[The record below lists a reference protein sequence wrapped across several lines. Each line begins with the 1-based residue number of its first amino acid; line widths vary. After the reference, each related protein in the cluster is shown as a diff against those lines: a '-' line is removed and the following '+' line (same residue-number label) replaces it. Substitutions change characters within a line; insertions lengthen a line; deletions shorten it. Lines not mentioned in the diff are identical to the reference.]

1 MEGTE
6 RNETGKFEVT
16 VLCTNQLNATI
27 PCNCT
32 EPPACA
38 NMTMNLTCPN
48 ITCAPC
54 PCETVAPTPS
64 PTVAVFSDD
73 CAYQHLTCL
82 DSITDTNQDAP
93 REIGDE
99 SGDMYYLLSA
109 FEPQNLT
116 VTVCARQDS
125 IKMRLALFEDYPTR
139 ANATAILTSGSHVA
153 QCAELELQIL
163 EIGAY
168 WLHVEGN
175 GTDEG
180 VFFLDIACEN
190 TPAPSP
196 SPTTDL
202 NPCTWD
208 YLTCSDVERSSNF
221 GLYDIAGDSSGDSI
235 YVLTSFVPKAVTL
248 TTCTSHTDFKTIIT
262 VWDGWPGD
270 EESRQ
275 IRYDSYRQTGACAMV
290 GFEVPAGSYW
300 VQIEGENG
308 EEGDFEL
315 LVLCDEHSALHPT
328 AVPTPVPP
336 VPTMEPTWD
345 CAGRVYT
352 DVTNSSSNVSCATY
366 VDKVLAS
373 NNTFDCRGMVTCD
386 CNNTVREAVIGGG
399 IHDYQGHAAPNIS
412 ASSYYDIPATHP
424 GPPRPP

>member
-1 MEGTE
+1 MARTRSNALRSILALAAVCVAAQCLLAPAFVQAPREQSVVPAALGGAATLLATHDEEHPCTKSGVASLFFTAEANTSYWLVVEGTE

-16 VLCTNQLNATI
+16 VLCTNQLNVTI

-54 PCETVAPTPS
+54 PCETVAPTPA

-139 ANATAILTSGSHVA
+139 TNATAILTSGSHVA

-180 VFFLDIACEN
+180 VFFLDIACAN
-190 TPAPSP
+190 TPVPSFAP
-196 SPTTDL
+196 TRDL
-202 NPCTWD
+202 TPCTWD
-208 YLTCSDVERSSNF
+208 YLTCYDMELGSNF
-221 GLYDIAGDSSGDSI
+221 GLSDVVGNPAGDSI
-235 YVLTSFVPKAVTL
+235 YVLTSWMPKKITM
-248 TTCTSHTDFKTIIT
+248 TTCTSYTNFKTVLT

-270 EESRQ
+270 E
-275 IRYDSYRQTGACAMV
+275 DSQQLHYEKYRQTDKCAEIV
-290 GFEVPAGSYW
+290 FEVLAGSYW
-300 VQIEGENG
+300 VVLEGAEI
-308 EEGDFEL
+308 
-315 LVLCDEHSALHPT
+315 
-328 AVPTPVPP
+328 
-336 VPTMEPTWD
+336 
-345 CAGRVYT
+345 GRAHV
-352 DVTNSSSNVSCATY
+352 
-366 VDKVLAS
+366 
-373 NNTFDCRGMVTCD
+373 
-386 CNNTVREAVIGGG
+386 
-399 IHDYQGHAAPNIS
+399 
-412 ASSYYDIPATHP
+412 
-424 GPPRPP
+424 